1 MPHAIQ
7 VREPGGPE
15 ALVWEKAEVG
25 EPDPGQVRLRQTAV
39 GLNFID
45 VYHRS
50 GQYDQ
55 PLPFTPGVEGAGVI
69 DAVGGDVDWLKPG
82 DRVAYAGPIGG
93 YAEVRLIA
101 ADRLVKLPDDISD
114 EQAAAMMLQGMT
126 VAMLIR
132 SVRSL
137 KSGDTILIH
146 AAAGGVGLILCQWAS
161 ALGAT
166 VIGTVSS
173 DEKAEL
179 ARANGCHHPIVYTR
193 DDFVTEVDRLTEG
206 RKLPVVYDS
215 VGADTFLRSL
225 DCLQKRG
232 LMVSFGQSSGPVE
245 PFALRLLAQKGS
257 LYLTRPTLF
266 DYIASR
272 EELEQS
278 AAALFDAVRT
288 GKVKIDIG
296 QRFPLSQA
304 AEAHRAL
311 ESRQTVGS
319 TVLTV
324 DA

>member
-1 MPHAIQ
+1 MPFAIRVHQ
-7 VREPGGPE
+7 PGGPE
-15 ALVWEKAEVG
+15 ALVWEEVKVG
-25 EPDPGQVRLRQTAV
+25 DPGPGQVRLRQTAI

-55 PLPFTPGVEGAGVI
+55 PLPFTPGVEGAGIVESLGA
-69 DAVGGDVDWLKPG
+69 DVGWLKPG
-82 DRVAYAGPIGG
+82 DHVAYAGPIGG
-93 YAEVRLIA
+93 YAEVRLIS
-101 ADRLVKLPDDISD
+101 ADRLVKLPDDIGD
-114 EQAAAMMLQGMT
+114 EQAAAMMLKGMT
-126 VAMLIR
+126 VDMLIR
-132 SVRSL
+132 SVRPIAP
-137 KSGDTILIH
+137 GETILVH
-146 AAAGGVGLILCQWAS
+146 AAAGGIGLILCQWAA

-166 VIGTVSS
+166 VLGTVSN

-179 ARANGCHHPIVYTR
+179 ARSHGCHHPIIYTR
-193 DDFVTEVDRLTEG
+193 QDFVAEVERLTEG

-245 PFALRLLAQKGS
+245 PFAPRLLAQKGS
-257 LYLTRPTLF
+257 LFLTRPTLF
-266 DYIASR
+266 DYIATR
-272 EELEQS
+272 EELDRS
-278 AAALFDAVRT
+278 AASLFDAVRT

-296 QRFPLSQA
+296 QRFPMSQA
-304 AEAHRAL
+304 ADAHRAL

-324 DA
+324 AS